1 MISENA
7 RGVARLLLFE
17 QKAQEIYTEMLER
30 GLCEEGDEI
39 VIFGG
44 PKSTLTGNVSR
55 HPKTR
60 DGSEF
65 KNGVHLWSTD
75 DAGKLHLTLTSLREK
90 TK

>member
-1 MISENA
+1 MTENA
-7 RGVARLLLFE
+7 KGVARLLLFE

-30 GLCEEGDEI
+30 GLCSEGDEI

-44 PKSTLTGNVSR
+44 PKSTLVGSPSK

-65 KNGVHLWSTD
+65 KNGVHLWATD
-75 DAGKLHLTLTSLREK
+75 EDPKNLHLTLS
-90 TK
+90 TKK